1 MKNVKSKVKIFV
13 LGAAASTV
21 IVGAGH
27 AYKTN
32 ALQQKNLSDNSI
44 ELNVEKQDRDTIKI
58 YLSNFSDL
66 AKSLQLSVKID
77 DGNVKFNED
86 EIKWLVNGEADN
98 VQTHYKIDSKK
109 KTIDFIIVSDEV
121 INSDSGVIEIC
132 EIDVSKDES
141 IIDKLFKSND
151 SSYRVVPNEVD
162 GEVYSYVTY
171 STNKRISG
179 DNIVNASDDKLTINT
194 KPVISL
200 KDSYSIVEN
209 KIILSKGAVFNI
221 KDYVEAFDADGNE
234 IDDIKYDGTVD
245 NKKPGSY
252 NIVCTATDSY
262 GDKSI
267 LETTVIVEEVISG
280 NIAKPVI
287 SGTEKAAEI
296 IIGQHFDLEK
306 GISAKDYMGR
316 SLKLSITGEYDI
328 ETAGIYTLIY
338 SATDRFGNTTNA
350 DRILKVKEKDD
361 DSDLGDDNNEENK
374 YEIPDEL
381 KDIINV
387 NIVKPISGKGT
398 SGEPLIVEANNN
410 ASSIEFVSFMSKLD
424 KFDINYGKVK
434 EDENYKM
441 ITLSLSNRKSSINLE
456 SANLQDI
463 YLTIK
468 VRKSNV
474 EFMNVLNDFI
484 KDHGFED
491 TGSSGGESNSGG
503 GSGGSSSGGSGNSSS
518 SDSEPADKENS
529 LGELN
534 SGNSSSSETNNGW
547 IKNENG
553 TWSYTNSQGI
563 KAASTW
569 IYDLGLWYYLNE
581 NGIMKTGWHK
591 DIDGSWY
598 YLNNSGNMVTGWIKD
613 NNKWYYLNESGDM
626 QYSGWKKINGKWYYF
641 YNNGEMASNT
651 VINGYKVNANGEWI

>member
-21 IVGAGH
+21 IASAGH

-32 ALQQKNLSDNSI
+32 AQQQKNLSDNSI

-86 EIKWLVNGEADN
+86 EIKWLVNGEDDN
-98 VQTHYKIDSKK
+98 VKTHYKIDSKK

-132 EIDVSKDES
+132 EIDMSKDES

-267 LETTVIVEEVISG
+267 LEATVIVEEVISG

-296 IIGQHFDLEK
+296 IIGQDFDLEK
-306 GISAKDYMGR
+306 GISAKDYM
-316 SLKLSITGEYDI
+316 
-328 ETAGIYTLIY
+328 
-338 SATDRFGNTTNA
+338 
-350 DRILKVKEKDD
+350 
-361 DSDLGDDNNEENK
+361 
-374 YEIPDEL
+374 
-381 KDIINV
+381 
-387 NIVKPISGKGT
+387 
-398 SGEPLIVEANNN
+398 
-410 ASSIEFVSFMSKLD
+410 
-424 KFDINYGKVK
+424 
-434 EDENYKM
+434 
-441 ITLSLSNRKSSINLE
+441 
-456 SANLQDI
+456 
-463 YLTIK
+463 
-468 VRKSNV
+468 
-474 EFMNVLNDFI
+474 
-484 KDHGFED
+484 
-491 TGSSGGESNSGG
+491 
-503 GSGGSSSGGSGNSSS
+503 
-518 SDSEPADKENS
+518 
-529 LGELN
+529 
-534 SGNSSSSETNNGW
+534 
-547 IKNENG
+547 
-553 TWSYTNSQGI
+553 
-563 KAASTW
+563 
-569 IYDLGLWYYLNE
+569 
-581 NGIMKTGWHK
+581 
-591 DIDGSWY
+591 
-598 YLNNSGNMVTGWIKD
+598 
-613 NNKWYYLNESGDM
+613 
-626 QYSGWKKINGKWYYF
+626 
-641 YNNGEMASNT
+641 
-651 VINGYKVNANGEWI
+651 